1 MLHFTLDK
9 ILSLEKRYRASFI
22 NSVLGFKSLC
32 LVGTKNTLGESNL
45 AVFNSFFHL
54 GAHPPLIGFIIR
66 PDTVERTNLNKSWE
80 TTTLTSNHGTEAF
93 DKKAHQTSAR
103 YPSDA
108 SEFDEVGLKE
118 ELKEGFSAPFVKD
131 SSIKIALQ
139 FREKIDI
146 EINGTIMIIGEI
158 QDIYLPEEILKK
170 DGYVDLIEA
179 GSLTNNGLDSYH
191 KVEKLDRL
199 SYAKTDKPLI
209 SIEL

>member
-66 PDTVERTNLNKSWE
+66 PYTVERNTLSNILE
-80 TTTLTSNHGTEAF
+80 TKKFTINHVTEAF
-93 DKKAHQTSAR
+93 YKKAHQTSAR
-103 YPSDA
+103 YPSDT

-118 ELKEGFSAPFVKD
+118 ELKEGFIAPFVKD

-170 DGYVDLIEA
+170 DGYVDLVEA